1 MRHPAH
7 VHSTPQ
13 KAISK
18 ARAKLT
24 QSDALDIYNCK
35 GSVTSAAAL
44 SKLYGVCEKAVRD
57 IWTGRTW
64 SKETWHLD
72 KSRPLQIRKMGRPLG
87 RKDAQPRKLRGF
99 RPITDSV
106 SWSQSFRAAQ
116 ISLESQSADK
126 ESIFRIERNKIPKER
141 MKVTDEVPASAWC
154 WRDQS
159 IDDLLHEKGLCGFDT
174 AFEDPFGPDWAAVLC
189 SLHLSKRQ

>member
-1 MRHPAH
+1 M
-7 VHSTPQ
+7 
-13 KAISK
+13 

-24 QSDALDIYNCK
+24 QSDALDIYKCK
-35 GSVTSAAAL
+35 GSLISAATL
-44 SKLYGVCEKAVRD
+44 SKHYGVSEKTVRD

-72 KSRPLQIRKMGRPLG
+72 ASRPYPTKKMGRPFG
-87 RKDAQPRKLRGF
+87 RKDAQPRKPRGL

-116 ISLESQSADK
+116 ISPESQSADK
-126 ESIFRIERNKIPKER
+126 ESIFRIEMNEIPKAR

-159 IDDLLHEKGLCGFDT
+159 IDDLLHEKALRGFDT

-189 SLHLSKRQ
+189 SFHLSKRK

>member
-1 MRHPAH
+1 MLHPAH

-64 SKETWHLD
+64 LKETWHLD
-72 KSRPLQIRKMGRPLG
+72 DSRPYQAKKIGRPFG
-87 RKDAQPRKLRGF
+87 RKDAQPRKPRGF
-99 RPITDSV
+99 RPLTTDKSIGIP
-106 SWSQSFRAAQ
+106 S
-116 ISLESQSADK
+116 ESRWTYK
-126 ESIFRIERNKIPKER
+126 EPIFSMTKSEGPNVRI
-141 MKVTDEVPASAWC
+141 KVINEVPTSGWF

-159 IDDLLHEKGLCGFDT
+159 IDDLLHEKALCGFDT
-174 AFEDPFGPDWAAVLC
+174 AFEDPFGPDWAAALC
-189 SLHLSKRQ
+189 SLHQSTRK